1 MFDSGVDMG
10 GGCGGELC
18 EPKLSLC
25 AGSLPSMASTA
36 CVLSISPPPSQRLMP
51 PLSVHYPPPLPLTRA
66 PPLALAAAVVAD
78 LPPVLEVGGGAGV
91 HVQSL
96 EPI

>member
-1 MFDSGVDMG
+1 
-10 GGCGGELC
+10 
-18 EPKLSLC
+18 
-25 AGSLPSMASTA
+25 MASTA

-51 PLSVHYPPPLPLTRA
+51 PLPVHYSPPLPLTRA
-66 PPLALAAAVVAD
+66 PPLALAAAVAD